1 VNNLDHPLR
10 LNVGFIVSE
19 SVGYCRV
26 FDFALPQIQLA
37 PDLEVK
43 EFSGAAKFERTHR
56 GLLLTANFS
65 GMVHSQC
72 VRCLDDIEQKLTTD
86 FTELYAFSQRTMT
99 DSELLVPDDGKIDLT
114 PLVSEYLLLEIPH
127 KPICK
132 PDCAGLCPQ
141 CGANWNIETCDCK
154 HEEIDPRL
162 AKLKD
167 LLDGKE

>member
-1 VNNLDHPLR
+1 LNHLNHPLR

-19 SVGYCRV
+19 SVGYSRV
-26 FDFALPQIQLA
+26 FDFELPQIKLA
-37 PDLEVK
+37 EDLEITD
-43 EFSGAAKFERTHR
+43 FTGTAKFERTQR
-56 GLLLTANFS
+56 GLLLTARF
-65 GMVHSQC
+65 GGTVPSQC
-72 VRCLDDIEQKLTTD
+72 VRCLEDIELQLSTD

-114 PLVSEYLLLEIPH
+114 PLVREYLLLEVPH
-127 KPICK
+127 KPVCK

-141 CGANWNIETCDCK
+141 CGANWNVETCDCK
-154 HEEIDPRL
+154 HDDIDPRL